1 MHISFLTPEYPHEKV
16 LHAAGIGT
24 SIKNLGEALSKEG
37 IKVTVFVYGQKT
49 QEILIEN
56 EIEIHLIKNKKFH
69 FCGWFFY
76 RKYIQ
81 EYCSAIIKH
90 EKIDLLEVIDWTGIS
105 AFMNFKIPTVI
116 RFHGSD
122 AYFCH
127 LENRKQKAKNFWFE
141 KLAIKEAK
149 AFIAP
154 TKYAGEISKQLFKIK
169 NKEIT
174 TIYNGIELEN
184 FQNNTPEIFEK
195 ETILYIGTL
204 IRKKG
209 VLELP
214 EIFHKVRNVLPHAKL
229 ILIGGD
235 SYDIKTNSN
244 STWELM
250 QNQFTADD
258 LKNVKYLG
266 KIPYHEIQNH
276 IRNANVCVFPSF
288 AETFGMV
295 TIEAMALQK
304 AVVNSDI
311 GWSKE
316 LIIDQKS
323 GFLVHPENHDLY
335 AKRIIE
341 LLKNDLLCLQIGK
354 QARTR
359 VEDNFDSN
367 KIVKRNIEFYQKT
380 INQNK

>member
-16 LHAAGIGT
+16 FHAAGIGT
-24 SIKNLGEALSKEG
+24 SIKNLAEALAKEG

-49 QEILIEN
+49 QQILIEN
-56 EIEIHLIKNKKFH
+56 EIEIHLIKNKKFR

-81 EYCSAIIKH
+81 EYCSAIIKQ
-90 EKIDLLEVIDWTGIS
+90 EKIELLEVIDWTGIS
-105 AFMNFKIPTVI
+105 AFMNFKVPTVI

-141 KLAIKEAK
+141 KLAIKGAK

-184 FQNNTPEIFEK
+184 FQNNTPEVFEK

-214 EIFHKVRNVLPHAKL
+214 EIFHKVRNVLPQAKL

-266 KIPYHEIQNH
+266 KIPYNEIQNH

-295 TIEAMALQK
+295 TIEGMALQK

-316 LIIDQKS
+316 LIIDQES
-323 GFLVHPENHDLY
+323 GFLVHPESHDLY
-335 AKRIIE
+335 AERIIE
-341 LLKNDLLCLQIGK
+341 LLKNDSLCLQIGK

-359 VEDNFDSN
+359 VEENFDIN

>member
-16 LHAAGIGT
+16 FHAAGIGT
-24 SIKNLGEALSKEG
+24 SIKNLAEALAKEG

-56 EIEIHLIKNKKFH
+56 EIEIHLIKNKKFR

-76 RKYIQ
+76 RKYIE
-81 EYCSAIIKH
+81 EYCSAIIKK

-105 AFMNFKIPTVI
+105 AFMNFKVPTVI

-141 KLAIKEAK
+141 KLAIKGAK
-149 AFIAP
+149 VFIAP
-154 TKYAGEISKQLFKIK
+154 TEYAGKISKQLFEIR

-214 EIFHKVRNVLPHAKL
+214 EIFHKVRNVLPQAKL

-250 QNQFTADD
+250 QNQFTTDD
-258 LKNVKYLG
+258 LKNVSYLG

-316 LIIDQKS
+316 LIIDQES

-335 AKRIIE
+335 AERIIE
-341 LLKNDLLCLQIGK
+341 LLQNDSLCLQIGK
-354 QARTR
+354 HARTT
-359 VEDNFDSN
+359 VEENFDIN

>member
-16 LHAAGIGT
+16 FHAAGIGT
-24 SIKNLGEALSKEG
+24 SIKNLAEALTKEG

-49 QEILIEN
+49 QEILVEN
-56 EIEIHLIKNKKFH
+56 GLQIHLIKNEKFR
-69 FCGWFFY
+69 FFGWFLY

-81 EYCSAIIKH
+81 EYCSAIIKQ
-90 EKIDLLEVIDWTGIS
+90 ENIELLEVIDWTGIS
-105 AFMNFKIPTVI
+105 AFMNFQVPVVI

-127 LENRKQKAKNFWFE
+127 LEKRKQKAKNFWFE
-141 KLAIKEAK
+141 KLAIKGAK

-154 TKYAGEISKQLFKIK
+154 TKYAGEVSKQLFNIE
-169 NKEIT
+169 NTEIT
-174 TIYNGIELEN
+174 TIYNGIDLDCFEN
-184 FQNNTPEIFEK
+184 NNPEIFEK
-195 ETILYIGTL
+195 YSILYMGTL

-214 EIFHKVRNVLPHAKL
+214 EIFNKVRNVLPQATL
-229 ILIGGD
+229 ILIGSD
-235 SYDIKTNSN
+235 SYDIETNSD
-244 STWELM
+244 STWRLM
-250 QNQFTADD
+250 KDQFKKED

-266 KIPYHEIQNH
+266 KIPYSEIQNH
-276 IRNANVCVFPSF
+276 IRKANVCVFPSF

-304 AVVNSDI
+304 AIVNSDI

-316 LIIDQKS
+316 LIINEES

-335 AKRIIE
+335 AERIIE
-341 LLKNDLLCLQIGK
+341 LLKEDSLCLKIGK
-354 QARTR
+354 QAKNR
-359 VEDNFDSN
+359 VEENFDIN

>member
-1 MHISFLTPEYPHEKV
+1 MHISFLTPEFPHEKV
-16 LHAAGIGT
+16 AHAAGIGT
-24 SIKNLGEALSKEG
+24 SIKNLAEALTKEG

-49 QEILIEN
+49 QEVLIEN
-56 EIEIHLIKNKKFH
+56 GLEIHLIKNKKFK
-69 FCGWFFY
+69 FFGWFFH

-81 EYCSAIIKH
+81 QYCNSVIKQEH
-90 EKIDLLEVIDWTGIS
+90 IELLEVIDWTGIS
-105 AFMNFKIPTVI
+105 AFMNFKVPIVM

-127 LENRKQKAKNFWFE
+127 LEKRKQKAKNFWFE
-141 KLAIKEAK
+141 KLAVKGAK
-149 AFIAP
+149 DFIAP
-154 TKYAGEISKQLFKIK
+154 TKFAGEVSKELFKIK
-169 NKEIT
+169 NKAIT
-174 TIYNGIELEN
+174 TIYNGIELGC
-184 FQNNTPEIFEK
+184 FQNNNPEIFEK
-195 ETILYIGTL
+195 ESILYIGTL

-214 EIFHKVRNVLPHAKL
+214 EIFNKVRDVLPHARL

-244 STWELM
+244 STWKLM
-250 QNQFTADD
+250 QNQFKNDD
-258 LKNVKYLG
+258 LKNVSYLG
-266 KIPYHEIQNH
+266 SISYSEVQNY
-276 IRNANVCVFPSF
+276 IKRANVCVFPSF

-304 AVVNSDI
+304 AIVNSDI

-316 LIIDQKS
+316 LIINEES

-335 AKRIIE
+335 AEKIIQ
-341 LLKNDLLCLQIGK
+341 LLKDDLFCLQMGK

-367 KIVKRNIEFYQKT
+367 KIAKRNIEFYQKT

>member
-16 LHAAGIGT
+16 FHAAGIGT
-24 SIKNLGEALSKEG
+24 SIKNLAEALAKEG

-56 EIEIHLIKNKKFH
+56 EIEIHLIKNKKFR
-69 FCGWFFY
+69 FFGWFFY

-81 EYCSAIIKH
+81 EYCSAIIKQ

-105 AFMNFKIPTVI
+105 AFMNFKVPVVI

-141 KLAIKEAK
+141 KLAIKGAK

-184 FQNNTPEIFEK
+184 FQNSKPEIFEK

-214 EIFHKVRNVLPHAKL
+214 EIFHKVRNVLPQAKL

-258 LKNVKYLG
+258 LKNVSYLG

-316 LIIDQKS
+316 LIIDQES

-335 AKRIIE
+335 AERIIE
-341 LLKNDLLCLQIGK
+341 LLKNDSLCLQIGK

-359 VEDNFDSN
+359 VEENFDIN

>member
-16 LHAAGIGT
+16 VHAAGIGT
-24 SIKNLGEALSKEG
+24 SIKNLAEALTKEG

-49 QEILIEN
+49 QEILVEN
-56 EIEIHLIKNKKFH
+56 GLQIHLIKNKKFR
-69 FCGWFFY
+69 FFGWFLY

-81 EYCSAIIKH
+81 KYCSAIIKQ
-90 EKIDLLEVIDWTGIS
+90 ENIELLEVIDWTGIS
-105 AFMNFKIPTVI
+105 AFMNFQVPVVI

-127 LENRKQKAKNFWFE
+127 LEKRKQKAKNFWFE
-141 KLAIKEAK
+141 KLAIKGAK

-154 TKYAGEISKQLFKIK
+154 TKYAGEVSKQLFNIE

-174 TIYNGIELEN
+174 TIYNGIDLDYFEN
-184 FQNNTPEIFEK
+184 NNPEIFEK
-195 ETILYIGTL
+195 YSILYIGTL

-214 EIFHKVRNVLPHAKL
+214 EIFNKVRNVLPQAKL
-229 ILIGGD
+229 ILIGSD
-235 SYDIKTNSN
+235 SYDIETNSD
-244 STWELM
+244 STWKLM
-250 QNQFTADD
+250 KDQFKKED

-266 KIPYHEIQNH
+266 KIPYSEIQNH
-276 IRNANVCVFPSF
+276 IRKANVCVFPSF

-304 AVVNSDI
+304 AIVNSDI

-316 LIIDQKS
+316 LIINEES
-323 GFLVHPENHDLY
+323 GFLVHPKDHDLY
-335 AKRIIE
+335 AERIIE
-341 LLKNDLLCLQIGK
+341 LLKDDSLCLKIGK
-354 QARTR
+354 QARNR
-359 VEDNFDSN
+359 VEENFDIN
-367 KIVKRNIEFYQKT
+367 KVVKRNIEFYPKT
-380 INQNK
+380 INQNR

>member
-16 LHAAGIGT
+16 FHAAGIGT
-24 SIKNLGEALSKEG
+24 SIKNLAEALAKEG

-56 EIEIHLIKNKKFH
+56 EIEIHLIKNKKFR
-69 FCGWFFY
+69 FFGWFFY

-81 EYCSAIIKH
+81 EYCSAIIKQ

-105 AFMNFKIPTVI
+105 AFMNFKVPVVI

-141 KLAIKEAK
+141 KLAIKGAK

-184 FQNNTPEIFEK
+184 FQNSKPEIFEK

-214 EIFHKVRNVLPHAKL
+214 EIFHKVRNVLPQAKL

-258 LKNVKYLG
+258 LKNVSYLG

-295 TIEAMALQK
+295 TIEAMELQK

-316 LIIDQKS
+316 LIIDQES

-335 AKRIIE
+335 AERIIE
-341 LLKNDLLCLQIGK
+341 LLKNDSLCLQIGK

-359 VEDNFDSN
+359 VEENFDIN